1 LFQKNFCSFFLE
13 MLTSPR
19 RASDQRI
26 DGRKQAL
33 RSPGRSKKIASE
45 VSVDTFDLFSGVVG
59 KAATDDPF
67 NFTANRSASVGSKP
81 SSARQRAA
89 SPARG
94 SPAYLEPVKNPHM
107 VETVVSKESFDE
119 ESSEEKKDDARPQ
132 GIKTDILVLM
142 HEGMKMYKFGKK
154 NSKPK
159 QKTVYLSK
167 DNRYL
172 KWSSNLKKAEKKQ
185 VEIATITKVEGGK
198 KSEVYDLV
206 RIPRDGPPILKPSLA
221 ISVYYEATPLTTK
234 TLNLVATVTAHQ
246 QILLEGLRRL
256 VKICRS
262 GGEPGNVA
270 EIFHNISGG
279 PDYQRDSCSH
289 LQTRE
294 QKSFR
299 WEKIWQDGGGP
310 RSVSPKRE
318 CVQITTGTGVKLRPF
333 SRSLPAR
340 PPSSKSATAWV

>member
-1 LFQKNFCSFFLE
+1 
-13 MLTSPR
+13 MLASPR

-26 DGRKQAL
+26 DGRRKAL
-33 RSPGRSKKIASE
+33 RSPGRSKKIGSE
-45 VSVDTFDLFSGVVG
+45 VSIDTFDLFSGAVG
-59 KAATDDPF
+59 RAATDDF
-67 NFTANRSASVGSKP
+67 INSSANRSASVGSKP
-81 SSARQRAA
+81 LSASQRAA

-94 SPAYLEPVKNPHM
+94 SAAYLEPVKNPHM

-119 ESSEEKKDDARPQ
+119 ESSEEQKDEARTQGKK
-132 GIKTDILVLM
+132 TNILALM

-172 KWSSNLKKAEKKQ
+172 KWSSNLKKADKTQ
-185 VEIATITKVEGGK
+185 VEIATITKVEGGM
-198 KSEVYDLV
+198 KSEVYDLLE
-206 RIPRDGPPILKPSLA
+206 RIPRDGPLTLKPSLA
-221 ISVYYEATPLTTK
+221 ISVYYEATPTTTK
-234 TLNLVATVTAHQ
+234 TLNLVATVIAHQ
-246 QILLEGLRRL
+246 QILLEVLRRL
-256 VKICRS
+256 VKLCRS
-262 GGEPGNVA
+262 GADPGNVV
-270 EIFHNISGG
+270 EIYHHISGG
-279 PDYQRDSCSH
+279 PDYKQDSCSH

-299 WEKIWQDGGGP
+299 WERIMQEGGGP

-340 PPSSKSATAWV
+340 PPSFKSSTAWV